1 MPMAFAYSR
10 EVPVVVQVLRSAEV
24 VVTLVLKYRRAGMP
38 VARYEVQSRTMVPVP
53 RM

>member
-38 VARYEVQSRTMVPVP
+38 VARYSQEPLVPVP